1 MKTLKPRGQ
10 ELTFSE
16 DHLSWECSAY
26 LLAMY
31 SSFSGRE
38 ILEGGDNVYIFI
50 VITKSIFPLI
60 EQINTP
66 GVHFQ
71 TTNLVVLMGLGS
83 KLPCAS
89 IGACFSSVA
98 PGLASTKS
106 GGKAPAMAHKHDIA
120 ILKSSASYFYRR
132 DKYSRKDG
140 YKLPP
145 HTPFSLQ

>member
-1 MKTLKPRGQ
+1 M
-10 ELTFSE
+10 EIMFI
-16 DHLSWECSAY
+16 Y
-26 LLAMY
+26 LL
-31 SSFSGRE
+31 
-38 ILEGGDNVYIFI
+38 LLQNQ
-50 VITKSIFPLI
+50 FPLLI

-132 DKYSRKDG
+132 DRYSRKDG